1 MKRVIAGL
9 ALGAILGAGGA
20 MAGVRALIVPPG
32 SRVTLQTGRQTSLLT
47 LGALDL
53 SCTYG
58 NLTGAFGVEP
68 AGSPM
73 LFCSRKSVPGSLKP
87 TAPQS
92 RLILVSRFRYYV
104 TDNHGT
110 VVYQVN
116 RAP

>member
-1 MKRVIAGL
+1 
-9 ALGAILGAGGA
+9 
-20 MAGVRALIVPPG
+20 
-32 SRVTLQTGRQTSLLT
+32 
-47 LGALDL
+47 
-53 SCTYG
+53 
-58 NLTGAFGVEP
+58 
-68 AGSPM
+68 M

-92 RLILVSRFRYYV
+92 RLIMVSRFRYYV

>member
-1 MKRVIAGL
+1 MKRVVVGL

-20 MAGVRALIVPPG
+20 MAGVRAFIVPPG
-32 SRVTLQTGRQTSLLT
+32 SRVTLQSGRQATLLT

-53 SCTYG
+53 SCSYA
-58 NLTGAFGVEP
+58 NITGAFGVEP
-68 AGSPM
+68 SGSPM

-92 RLILVSRFRYYV
+92 RLIMVSRFRYYA